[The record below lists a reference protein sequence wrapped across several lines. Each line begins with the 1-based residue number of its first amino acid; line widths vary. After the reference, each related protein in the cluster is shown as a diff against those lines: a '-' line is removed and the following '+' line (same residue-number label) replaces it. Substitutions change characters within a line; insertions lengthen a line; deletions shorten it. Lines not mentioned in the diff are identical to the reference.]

1 MIRWVAKMEPYLLT
15 EEHAEAAGN
24 VFAAAFYPSPPATF
38 VVPDR
43 ARRSQLLPAFYTAMT
58 RLVVRHGQVAALGI
72 PLQAVALWLLPD
84 REPPTEAEF
93 VEAGMGLF
101 ESLMDEGE
109 SKRLEALNCH
119 LNVAHER
126 VMDRP
131 HWYLPFLAVAPE
143 HHGQGA
149 GTLLMRHSLERV
161 IPAGVPCY
169 LDSADERNLPFYER
183 LGFRVMV
190 AGIVPGSELR
200 TWSMR
205 RG

>member
-1 MIRWVAKMEPYLLT
+1 MEPYLLT

-24 VFAAAFYPSPPATF
+24 VFAAAFIPSPPVTF

-43 ARRSQLLPAFYTAMT
+43 ARRTQLLPAFFTAMT
-58 RLVVRHGQVAALGI
+58 RLVIRHGQVAALGM

-84 REPPTEAEF
+84 RKPPTEAEF
-93 VEAGMGLF
+93 VEAGMAVF

-109 SKRLEALNCH
+109 AARLEALNRQ
-119 LNVAHER
+119 LDAAHER

-131 HWYLPFLAVAPE
+131 HWYLPFLAVSPE

-183 LGFRVMV
+183 LGFQIME
-190 AGIVPGSELR
+190 AGMVPGSELR